1 MWKSGEPCWGCW
13 PHTALAVIQEAGP
26 LPLPF
31 LILPT
36 AFLHTSHC
44 PSWYCPLPTWVMDIG
59 CFFRKS
65 QCLHHVCQQKS
76 KQTPPPRVNR
86 KMNSASLSLS
96 LHKCI
101 HMICMW
107 ILYVRDIR
115 LELVLAFSLCR
126 AEGPMKTRLEGH
138 WALTTKS
145 TTTVV
150 YKAVTG
156 IFVWT
161 TVYFLRVDSWK
172 WYY

>member
-1 MWKSGEPCWGCW
+1 MDPRNDSYNSGNTCGNQASP
-13 PHTALAVIQEAGP
+13 AGVADLTP
-26 LPLPF
+26 LWVW
-31 LILPT
+31 
-36 AFLHTSHC
+36 SRKQDRCHC

-65 QCLHHVCQQKS
+65 QCLHHVRQQKS

-107 ILYVRDIR
+107 ILYVSDIR

-126 AEGPMKTRLEGH
+126 AKGPKRTRLEGH